1 MSVRELEYMPRTERF
16 FSTAYDVET
25 LQFDWGRISM
35 TVSPAACG
43 SDGFS
48 AGIVV
53 MEKGGGH
60 GRHNHPGAEEI
71 IHVISGEGEQMV
83 EDAEGRPII
92 RKIGPGTSVYVPASR
107 YHSTANTGD
116 GSMTV
121 FVVYAPSGP
130 EQALRTLPGCQV
142 LPPRR

>member
-1 MSVRELEYMPRTERF
+1 MPRTERY
-16 FSTAYDVET
+16 FSTADDVET
-25 LQFDWGRISM
+25 LQFDWGKISI

-43 SDGFS
+43 SERFS

-83 EDAEGRPII
+83 EDSEGQPVI

-116 GSMTV
+116 GAMTV
-121 FVVYAPSGP
+121 FVVYAPIGP
-130 EQALRTLPGCQV
+130 EQVLRTLPGCQIS
-142 LPPRR
+142 PPRR

>member
-1 MSVRELEYMPRTERF
+1 MPGAQRF
-16 FSTAYDVET
+16 FMTANDVET
-25 LQFDWGRISM
+25 LKFDWGEIAM

-43 SDGFS
+43 SERFS

-53 MEKGGGH
+53 MQKGGGH

-83 EDAEGRPII
+83 EDDEGRPIVQ
-92 RKIGPGTSVYVPASR
+92 KIGPGTSVYVPASR

-116 GSMTV
+116 GPMTV
-121 FVVYAPSGP
+121 FVVYAPTGP
-130 EQALRTLPGCQV
+130 DQVLRSLPGCEIQS
-142 LPPRR
+142 PRG

>member
-1 MSVRELEYMPRTERF
+1 MPKTERF
-16 FSTAYDVET
+16 FLTVDDVET
-25 LQFDWGRISM
+25 LDFDWGKISM
-35 TVSPAACG
+35 TVSPAACA
-43 SDGFS
+43 SESFS

-53 MEKGGGH
+53 MDKGGGH

-83 EDAEGRPII
+83 EDSDGRPIV

-107 YHSTANTGD
+107 YHSTANTGN
-116 GSMTV
+116 GPMTV
-121 FVVYAPSGP
+121 FVVYTPVGP
-130 EQALRTLPGCQV
+130 EQVLRTLPGCQI

>member
-1 MSVRELEYMPRTERF
+1 MPKAERF
-16 FSTAYDVET
+16 FSTTDDVET
-25 LQFDWGRISM
+25 LQFDWGNISM

-43 SDGFS
+43 SERFS

-53 MEKGGGH
+53 MQKGGGH

-83 EDAEGRPII
+83 EDSEGRPIV

-116 GSMTV
+116 GPMTV
-121 FVVYAPSGP
+121 FVVYAPTGP
-130 EQALRTLPGCQV
+130 EQVLRSNPGCEI
-142 LPPRR
+142 LPARR